1 MPVRRVFCDAWR
13 SVRAFSVYTGD
24 LKRLHEE
31 KERIMAPCGPFFIVK
46 ANMLFS
52 MKRKEKN

>member
-1 MPVRRVFCDAWR
+1 MPVRWVFCDAWR

-31 KERIMAPCGPFFIVK
+31 KERIMAPCGPFFYCQGEYVV
-46 ANMLFS
+46 
-52 MKRKEKN
+52 